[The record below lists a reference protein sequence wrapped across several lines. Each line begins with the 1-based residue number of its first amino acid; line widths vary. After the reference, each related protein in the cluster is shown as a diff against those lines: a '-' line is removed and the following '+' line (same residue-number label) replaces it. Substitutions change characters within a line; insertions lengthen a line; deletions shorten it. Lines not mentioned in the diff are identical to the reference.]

1 MGEEFLTLDDFDLKG
16 KSVLVRVDINSPI
29 DPSSGRILN
38 DSRIRSHIDTLQDL
52 EKSKTVILAHQ
63 SRPGKADFTT
73 LRAHTDRLSYLLG
86 RRVGYVDSLFG
97 SSAIEAIE
105 KLRVGDAVV
114 LENAR
119 MFSEEIVLQN
129 QAMAKQSRS
138 HIVQKLA
145 PHMELFVHDA
155 FAAAH
160 RSQPTLVGFSEVL
173 TTVAGRVMERELDA
187 LDRFIGGVQKPNV
200 AILGGIKADDSVR
213 IARNLLERDLAD
225 RILTT
230 GMVGILFLIA
240 NDVDVGR
247 VNTELASKEIDEYES
262 VLNEVRSLLADFGGR
277 IDIPIDVVV
286 NEGGKRKG
294 LRVEDLPAEELISD
308 IGLDTIVQ
316 FSDIIGRSKA
326 AIMNGPAGIFEVPE
340 FSLGTSQLM
349 RAMAYSDAYTII
361 GGGHT
366 VAAAEHF
373 EIAGKMD
380 HVSTGGG
387 SLMEYLSGKT
397 LPAIE
402 ALKKWKNVSQS
413 SSGK

>member
-145 PHMELFVHDA
+145 PPVRPRCLRRGPQV
-155 FAAAH
+155 AAH
-160 RSQPTLVGFSEVL
+160 P
-173 TTVAGRVMERELDA
+173 GRVLR
-187 LDRFIGGVQKPNV
+187 GP
-200 AILGGIKADDSVR
+200 DD
-213 IARNLLERDLAD
+213 
-225 RILTT
+225 
-230 GMVGILFLIA
+230 
-240 NDVDVGR
+240 GR
-247 VNTELASKEIDEYES
+247 
-262 VLNEVRSLLADFGGR
+262 
-277 IDIPIDVVV
+277 
-286 NEGGKRKG
+286 RKG
-294 LRVEDLPAEELISD
+294 DGAGARCAGPLHRRGSEAERRHPGWD
-308 IGLDTIVQ
+308 
-316 FSDIIGRSKA
+316 K
-326 AIMNGPAGIFEVPE
+326 
-340 FSLGTSQLM
+340 
-349 RAMAYSDAYTII
+349 
-361 GGGHT
+361 GG
-366 VAAAEHF
+366 
-373 EIAGKMD
+373 
-380 HVSTGGG
+380 
-387 SLMEYLSGKT
+387 
-397 LPAIE
+397 
-402 ALKKWKNVSQS
+402 
-413 SSGK
+413 